1 MPHNSLPMSK
11 VVAQRIG
18 GKASTGDLSMSGKV
32 TAEVQTLSVPSFLVV
47 LGQLGLVLYAMHLFQ
62 VETATGFNR
71 LFPLILGGFV
81 VNAWLPARLRMPF
94 FVGLSFVGIATI
106 FGYRNSAWLIGIG
119 LGLIGLCHLPASKW
133 IRVSLVTLA
142 GIGLTALRADLFIT
156 SWSRAILPVLGSM
169 FMFRLALYLYDMDNE
184 KKRASLWE
192 RLAYFFMLP
201 NTVFPFF
208 PIVDY
213 IQFRRS
219 YYDRDAIEIYQ
230 KGVLWMLRG
239 AVHLILYRVVY
250 YYFTPAVEEVAGLGG
265 VVLFIVSAYLLYLRV
280 SGLFHLIVGILCL
293 FGFNLPE
300 THKQYFLASGFN
312 DYWRR
317 INIYWKDFM
326 MKLFFYPLYMKTRHW
341 GATTALVFSTLV
353 VFVCTWVL
361 HSYQW
366 FWLQGDFPLTT
377 VDGVYWMVLGVLV
390 AVNSVWET
398 KRVKKKRL
406 TREGFDAMAALKL
419 TLKTVATFVFLALMW
434 SFWSS
439 ESVGEWW
446 TVMSAAGTSGL
457 GAWLW
462 VLLGLLGLSLL
473 LLLKQWLES
482 KDIELFFDERRMSF
496 NAVARRTG
504 VMALGLV
511 VLGMPQVQ
519 GRLEG
524 DAGEVLASIKEARLN
539 ARDAAM
545 EERGYYEGLMDGRS
559 YTSQLSWSR
568 QPDNPEDWKPIMES
582 DLVKPGE
589 GVLIYELRPSLTSEY
604 KTAPFSTNSF
614 GMRDQEYALEKD
626 STTLRIA
633 LLGASYEQGAGVSN
647 DEVYDA
653 VLEDSLNAHLAGA
666 PYEKYEVLNFA
677 VGGYSPV
684 QNVELARNRMKAFAP
699 DVVLYAMYS
708 TEERRMLM
716 QMENIVQE
724 NRTLQYP
731 FLTNL
736 IETSGAKPE
745 MEKPEIRALLDPHK
759 EDLLA
764 WSFGEIAKA
773 SREMGAEPIALM
785 LPTTRELEGIDP
797 HWKGILTN
805 ITEQAGFTVLG
816 LDDAYAPHERA
827 EVELAPWDQHP
838 SVLGHQLVARRIYR
852 AMREQPEVFGLGR

>member
-1 MPHNSLPMSK
+1 MFATRAESLTPAAPLA
-11 VVAQRIG
+11 VRFREQG
-18 GKASTGDLSMSGKV
+18 LH
-32 TAEVQTLSVPSFLVV
+32 FLVV
-47 LGQLGLVLYAMHLFQ
+47 TAQLALVLFSI
-62 VETATGFNR
+62 R
-71 LFPLILGGFV
+71 LFKLEDGFGFQRLLPLILGGFIV
-81 VNAWLPARLRMPF
+81 HAWLPMAYRLPF
-94 FVGLSFVGIATI
+94 FVTLSFTAIIWLFGVGP
-106 FGYRNSAWLIGIG
+106 GNWLIGIG
-119 LGLIGLCHLPASKW
+119 LGLIGLCHLPIPKWARVGLIFLASAG
-133 IRVSLVTLA
+133 LV
-142 GIGLTALRADLFIT
+142 ALRAAWIQT
-156 SWSRAILPVLGSM
+156 SWSPVIITILGSM

-539 ARDAAM
+539 AKDQAQL
-545 EERGYYEGLMDGRS
+545 ERGYYENLLANDN
-559 YTSQLSWSR
+559 YTSGLFGA
-568 QPDNPEDWKPIMES
+568 QPQKPADW
-582 DLVKPGE
+582 VG
-589 GVLIYELRPSLTSEY
+589 IYETDAVLQRNDERLWELLPDMDITFKGARLR
-604 KTAPFSTNSF
+604 TNRW
-614 GMRDQEYALEKD
+614 GMRDQDYSMEKPAGAY
-626 STTLRIA
+626 RMA
-633 LLGASYEQGAGVSN
+633 VLGASYVMGAGVADNESF
-647 DEVYDA
+647 EAIV
-653 VLEDSLNAHLAGA
+653 EDRLNADTGA
-666 PYEKYEVLNFA
+666 SPHVIYEILNFS
-677 VGGYSPV
+677 VGGYGLV
-684 QNVELARNRMKAFAP
+684 QQVAVAHEQVFDFEP
-699 DVVLYAMYS
+699 DVVLYVVQPEEVRRTIERLLPVILQGNDIQSVYLREVLDRIGYEPGMDRPELRKRLYTVGEELVEWGYS
-708 TEERRMLM
+708 
-716 QMENIVQE
+716 
-724 NRTLQYP
+724 
-731 FLTNL
+731 
-736 IETSGAKPE
+736 
-745 MEKPEIRALLDPHK
+745 
-759 EDLLA
+759 
-764 WSFGEIAKA
+764 EIASLCREHGATPALVILPNTARLFTDEEIDFLENLAGRLEFEILNLQGVFAGRNLEEVRLA
-773 SREMGAEPIALM
+773 S
-785 LPTTRELEGIDP
+785 
-797 HWKGILTN
+797 
-805 ITEQAGFTVLG
+805 
-816 LDDAYAPHERA
+816 
-827 EVELAPWDQHP
+827 WDLHP
-838 SVLGHQLVARRIYR
+838 NQLGHQLIADRLYALIKESDRISSR
-852 AMREQPEVFGLGR
+852 K